1 MIVEKKTGK
10 KHIYL
15 THTDVITSTHI
26 GNNISLKRELIS
38 YLLSFT
44 YSIDKTRID
53 N

>member
-26 GNNISLKRELIS
+26 GNNISIK
-38 YLLSFT
+38 
-44 YSIDKTRID
+44 KRID
-53 N
+53 ILSSFVYLFY